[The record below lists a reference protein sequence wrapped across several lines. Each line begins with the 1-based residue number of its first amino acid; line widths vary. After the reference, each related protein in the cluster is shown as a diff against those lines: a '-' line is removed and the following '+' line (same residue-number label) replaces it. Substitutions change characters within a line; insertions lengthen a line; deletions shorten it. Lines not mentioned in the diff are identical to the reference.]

1 MDKGFIMNTAAA
13 KNHNLTRV
21 ESVKFEDFL
30 SNYPPGEMQTITNLG
45 ISRSPNASPIL
56 IKPRL
61 KLHCPNSICNGI
73 RFFDSYQTK
82 KVTLIEKWSRI
93 FLHYSCANCRTH
105 SKIYAIMARWNTD
118 IDEGEA
124 IKVGEWPPFGPK
136 VSAQVI
142 SILGENKDLFLMG
155 RRAEI
160 HGLGIGALA
169 YYRKVIER
177 QKNHM
182 IDEIIRVMRRTGSSE
197 TQIEKLKSAKM
208 EKGFTNA
215 VGLISDA
222 LPQALLINGYNPLAL
237 LDQAISKGIYVQH
250 DSDALKLATAL
261 RRILSE
267 LAERVVRALEDQT
280 DLDEAVDFILK
291 YE

>member
-1 MDKGFIMNTAAA
+1 MNTATA
-13 KNHNLTRV
+13 KKHNLTRV

-30 SNYPPGEMQTITNLG
+30 GKYPPGEVQAITNLG

-61 KLHCPNSICNGI
+61 KLFCPNSVCTGV
-73 RFFDSYQTK
+73 RYFDSYQTK

-105 SKIYAIMARWNTD
+105 SKIYAIMARWNAD
-118 IDEGEA
+118 SDEGQA
-124 IKVGEWPPFGPK
+124 IKLGEWPPFGPK
-136 VSAQVI
+136 VSARVI

-169 YYRKVIER
+169 YYRKVVER
-177 QKNHM
+177 QKNHI
-182 IDEIIRVMRRTGSSE
+182 IDEIIRVVRRTGSSE

-208 EKGFTNA
+208 EKGFTDA
-215 VGLISDA
+215 VELISDA
-222 LPQALLINGYNPLAL
+222 LPQALLIGGYNPLAL
-237 LDQAISKGIYVQH
+237 MDQAISKGIYVQN
-250 DSDALKLATAL
+250 DADALKLATAL

-267 LAERVVRALEDQT
+267 LAERVVRALEDKT
-280 DLDEAVDFILK
+280 DLDEAVNFILK

>member
-1 MDKGFIMNTAAA
+1 MNTAVAA
-13 KNHNLTRV
+13 KQEIARS
-21 ESVKFEDFL
+21 ESKKFEDFL
-30 SNYPPGEMQTITNLG
+30 SNYPPGERQTITNLG
-45 ISRSPNASPIL
+45 ISRSTSSSPIL

-61 KLHCPNSICNGI
+61 KLHCPNSICSGV

-93 FLHYSCANCRTH
+93 FLHYSCANCRAH
-105 SKIYAIMARWNTD
+105 SKIFALMVRWNTD

-169 YYRKVIER
+169 YYRKVVER
-177 QKNHM
+177 QKNHI
-182 IDEIIRVMRRTGSSE
+182 IDEIIRVVRRTGSHE

-208 EKGFTNA
+208 EKGFKDA
-215 VGLISDA
+215 VELISDA
-222 LPQALLINGYNPLAL
+222 LPQALLISGYNPLAL
-237 LDQAISKGIYVQH
+237 LDQAITKGVYVQH

-267 LAERVVRALEDQT
+267 LAERVVRMLEDQT
-280 DLDEAVDFILK
+280 DLDEAVNFILK